1 VVIQYK
7 TVLYVYLN
15 YCLRFWSITLYFWIV
30 YIFIV
35 CKIHWCFT
43 FILLI
48 MYYDTSIMSS
58 SLKQLVIQTNIQDMN
73 DDSICKITSPIFY
86 FISGMKLYTPNDIEM
101 TKMSDVEFIGRN
113 KEYRF
118 NWRLTLILEYE
129 LFSLLMTLSWL
140 WIVKHQLK
148 ALLLCFNVY
157 LTVKLDK
164 NSHVHLYPFLLLWMQ
179 CPSHTTYNLI
189 KIICL
194 LHLFC

>member
-1 VVIQYK
+1 MSK
-7 TVLYVYLN
+7 N
-15 YCLRFWSITLYFWIV
+15 
-30 YIFIV
+30 
-35 CKIHWCFT
+35 
-43 FILLI
+43 
-48 MYYDTSIMSS
+48 MYTY
-58 SLKQLVIQTNIQDMN
+58 

-118 NWRLTLILEYE
+118 NCRPWRLTLILEYE

-164 NSHVHLYPFLLLWMQ
+164 NSHVHLHLYPFLLQWMQ
-179 CPSHTTYNLI
+179 CPSQTTYNLI